1 MEDSGGGGGGGGG
14 GGEVYRSGDSDV
26 VTAVEEN
33 NLCICEMVTEM
44 WRASRETSEGK
55 EME

>member
-1 MEDSGGGGGGGGG
+1 MMRRRIQVVGGW
-14 GGEVYRSGDSDV
+14 GGEVYRSGDLDV

-33 NLCICEMVTEM
+33 NLCICEMLTEM

-55 EME
+55 EIE